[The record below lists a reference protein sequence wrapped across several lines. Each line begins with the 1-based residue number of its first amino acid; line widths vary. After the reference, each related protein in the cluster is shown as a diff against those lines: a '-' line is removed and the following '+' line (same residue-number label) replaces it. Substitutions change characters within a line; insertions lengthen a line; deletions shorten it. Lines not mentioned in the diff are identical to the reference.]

1 MGVSVEHA
9 SLVNLLAGRQ
19 VVPEFLQEE
28 CTASSLAAAVDELLR
43 SRKAREAQ
51 DQGFRDVAR
60 VLGEPT
66 PAPSERAAKV
76 VLDIVQARMNEAS
89 RAAAG

>member
-1 MGVSVEHA
+1 
-9 SLVNLLAGRQ
+9 VNLLASRQ

-28 CTASSLAAAVDELLR
+28 CIASSLAAAVDELLR
-43 SRKAREAQ
+43 SREARDAQ
-51 DQGFRDVAR
+51 AQGFRDVAS
-60 VLGEPT
+60 VLGERT
-66 PAPSERAAKV
+66 PPPSERAAKV